1 MLVKGFTA
9 VLVMFLLG
17 GCSSYVAY
25 EITAQEKYTM
35 GGDTSDWQIE
45 NTFCDDD
52 FSCVLALGVGK
63 PANDNIVLTLNFKVN
78 DNHQIWSYKKK
89 DDKGLRLKPLN
100 NQLIFIFSGY
110 GQSAGSIYIH
120 QAWLQHITGAE
131 VFVIPSANQTKS
143 FKFGLDFASP
153 IISEIKRRNPEK
165 VHLIAF
171 SMGAMAA
178 HAVAEKVNNAHLH
191 LIAPMTDFN
200 HSTKAV
206 WNAFY
211 GNEFY
216 SKLIS
221 MDTIE
226 EAVQIVYQ
234 KSRTSPEDINLV
246 NKLSNIR
253 IPTYIYASIK
263 DKITLASD
271 WDEFNAENIKFKKYD
286 QLNHVEMTALLRQ
299 DLLLDFASNLLERKI
314 LKNETETIGLMCSAD
329 DEVCTEKFDKL

>member
-9 VLVMFLLG
+9 VFVMILLG

-25 EITAQEKYTM
+25 EITAQQKNTLS
-35 GGDTSDWQIE
+35 GDTSGWQVE

-52 FSCVLALGVGK
+52 FRCVLALGVDE
-63 PANDNIVLTLNFKVN
+63 PLNENVILSFNFKVN
-78 DNHQIWSYKKK
+78 DNHQIWQYNPK
-89 DDKGLRLKPLN
+89 DDEDLRLKPLN
-100 NQLIFIFSGY
+100 NQLIFIFAGY
-110 GQSAGSIYIH
+110 GQSADLLYIH
-120 QAWLQHITGAE
+120 QAWLQYITGAE
-131 VFVIPSANQTKS
+131 VFVIPSANQS
-143 FKFGLDFASP
+143 DNFKFGLDFAAP
-153 IISEIKRRNPEK
+153 IISEIRRRNPEK

-200 HSTKAV
+200 HSTKV
-206 WNAFY
+206 IWNAFY
-211 GNEFY
+211 SNEIY
-216 SKLIS
+216 SKLIL
-221 MDTIE
+221 MDTID
-226 EAVQIVYQ
+226 EAVQIIYQ
-234 KSRTSPEDINLV
+234 KSSTSPEDINLV
-246 NKLSNIR
+246 KKLSNIR

-299 DLLLDFASNLLERKI
+299 DLLLDIASNLLERKI
-314 LKNETETIGLMCSAD
+314 LKNETDTIGLMCSAD